1 MFYRQCCMEKP
12 AGGSKGGNYAFQ
24 ISWIPEKFAVEGKFL
39 ELKNDSG
46 EWSDGWQVVQVG
58 ARKSDKEANDRSQ
71 DYKRTRRASD
81 I

>member
-12 AGGSKGGNYAFQ
+12 AGRPKGGNYAFR
-24 ISWIPEKFAVEGKFL
+24 IGWIPEKFATIGKFL
-39 ELKNDSG
+39 EICDDSG
-46 EWSDGWQVVQVG
+46 AWDNGWKVIQVG
-58 ARKSDKEANDRSQ
+58 GRKSDKEANDRSQ